1 MLIDDKKAVKL
12 RLQDP
17 PFNFKKIVLFVYSIT
32 NLKYQIPTNYV
43 NFLNFNSDYLPIVK
57 RL

>member
-32 NLKYQIPTNYV
+32 NLKYQTPTN
-43 NFLNFNSDYLPIVK
+43 
-57 RL
+57 